1 MIDAIQN
8 AALDDWIGRTRQ
20 SGDLIAPFQAA
31 GMAAMLDY
39 ETGPGEGGDLPP
51 GWHWIYFADTARQSA
66 LGPDGHESRGE
77 FLPPIDLPRRMWAG
91 NKLAFHK
98 PLRVGERARR
108 DSEVVKI
115 DLKEGRQG
123 KLAFVTVHHQYS
135 GEDGLALEEWH
146 DIVYRAPAALGGAGP
161 EPQAAPMEATWRRT
175 LTPDE
180 VMLFRYSG
188 LTYNGHRIHYDHPYV
203 TGEEG
208 YENLIVHGPLTA
220 TLLLDLIARE
230 QPDARLTGVRFRAM
244 RPVYAGRE
252 LTVEAAP
259 VDGGI
264 EAWALVD
271 GAVSMRA
278 AITVA

>member
-1 MIDAIQN
+1 MTDASVN
-8 AALDDWIGRTRQ
+8 DWIGRTRE
-20 SGDLIAPFQAA
+20 SRDLIAPFQAA

-39 ETGPGEGGDLPP
+39 ESGPGDDGDLPP
-51 GWHWIYFADTARQSA
+51 GWHWMYFANTARQSA
-66 LGPDGHESRGE
+66 LGTDGHESRGE

-91 NKLAFHK
+91 NRLAFHR
-98 PLRVGERARR
+98 PLKVGERARR

-115 DLKEGRQG
+115 DQKQGRQG
-123 KLAFVTVHHQYS
+123 PLAFVTVHHQYS

-146 DIVYRAPAALGGAGP
+146 DIVYRAPAAPGAAGP
-161 EPQAAPMEATWRRT
+161 EPQAPPMAAVWRRR

-180 VMLFRYSG
+180 VMLYRYSA

-208 YENLIVHGPLTA
+208 YEDLIVHGPLTA

-230 QPDARLTGVRFRAM
+230 QPSKQLTGVRFRAL
-244 RPVYAGRE
+244 RPVYAGRD
-252 LTVEAAP
+252 LTLEAAP
-259 VDGGI
+259 TDSGI
-264 EAWALVD
+264 EAWAVDAD
-271 GAVSMRA
+271 GAVAMRA